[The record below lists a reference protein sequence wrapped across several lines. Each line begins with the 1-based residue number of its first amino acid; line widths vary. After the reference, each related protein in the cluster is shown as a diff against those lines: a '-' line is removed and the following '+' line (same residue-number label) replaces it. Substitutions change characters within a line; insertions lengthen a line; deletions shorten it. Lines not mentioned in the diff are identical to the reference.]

1 MDNLLICSFYG
12 EKIFYDKKRSINSV
26 IKMIFELVLRE
37 QKEYKKR
44 ERIIG
49 YIGLTQRYFE
59 DDFKAHFRMNRTTME
74 SLINLAEIRL
84 TKKMMGR
91 PQENVQLQCLVAV
104 WVLAN
109 QESYR

>member
-1 MDNLLICSFYG
+1 MDNVLICSIYG
-12 EKIFYDKKRSINSV
+12 EQIFYDKKRSINSA
-26 IKMIFELVLRE
+26 IKMICELLLRE
-37 QKEYKKR
+37 QKECKKR

-74 SLINLAEIRL
+74 SLINLAGNRI
-84 TKKMMGR
+84 TKKDMGR
-91 PQENVQLQCLVAV
+91 PQENLQLQCLVAV